1 MIIYILPSLERILQ
15 VTHHTIYQIKEVINI
30 SSSAKNKEAR
40 ETAIKR
46 LRGKPR
52 RWLTEESLIEDFV
65 HYLEYCSQQEPKR
78 IPNIA
83 GFCVYSDIIRETFY
97 MQGEYYP
104 YAFEKIKLS
113 LEDQTMNIKD
123 TIRSIF
129 LLKANFGYRDSDP
142 AAGLITVNYNNVS
155 EGQLESWLRDSG
167 LKLSEPNEDD

>member
-1 MIIYILPSLERILQ
+1 
-15 VTHHTIYQIKEVINI
+15 VINI
-30 SSSAKNKEAR
+30 SSKQANKAAKEEAI
-40 ETAIKR
+40 TK

-52 RWLTEESLIEDFV
+52 RWLTEEALQEDFV
-65 HYLEYCSQQEPKR
+65 SYLSHCHIQVPKK

-104 YAFEKIKLS
+104 CTFEKIKLS
-113 LEDQTMNIKD
+113 LEDQTINIKD

-142 AAGLITVNYNNVS
+142 AAGLITVNYNNVTD
-155 EGQLESWLRDSG
+155 GQLESWLRDSG
-167 LKLSEPNEDD
+167 LKLTDPNDD